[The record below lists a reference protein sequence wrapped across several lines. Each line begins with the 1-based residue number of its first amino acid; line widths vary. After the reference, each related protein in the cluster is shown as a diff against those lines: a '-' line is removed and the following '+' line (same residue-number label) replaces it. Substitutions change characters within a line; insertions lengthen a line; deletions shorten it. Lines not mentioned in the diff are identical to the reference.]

1 MFSLVMQPRTVL
13 SPKTQIE
20 RCEICMCSRLVLS
33 STCTSID
40 STGKKN
46 FSDLKI
52 FKVWKWGI
60 WLVALG
66 NVFRSHFRI
75 SCTIAWKLTGR
86 VVLGHTIREPKTESK
101 YLDTF
106 RSYEQLTATM
116 TALHRHKSRSA
127 RTRISQEPLSSHT
140 STFARVLGLLSSS
153 TCMSVD
159 SIQNTIFFSFS
170 DL

>member
-1 MFSLVMQPRTVL
+1 
-13 SPKTQIE
+13 
-20 RCEICMCSRLVLS
+20 MCSRLVLS
-33 STCTSID
+33 STCTSIN

-46 FSDLKI
+46 FFRTLKI

-75 SCTIAWKLTGR
+75 SCTIARKLTGR
-86 VVLGHTIREPKTESK
+86 TVFGHTIREPKTESK

-159 SIQNTIFFSFS
+159 SIENTFFFLFRTWKIFKVKKWGIW
-170 DL
+170 LVKR